1 MFKNKSYCCQGAEE
15 SDGIKLNKE
24 TNEIEFILYYENNIV
39 WHPVY
44 YCPLCG
50 FNYKKNIKE

>member
-50 FNYKKNIKE
+50 FNYKKNIK